1 MDSYSSETYGDQWA
15 EIYDELFPLP
25 GSEVID
31 FLAARARGGPVLELA
46 VGTGRVALPLAET
59 GVEVHGIEISRAM
72 LAQLRQKSQ
81 AIPIVASDMTDFEVD
96 TAYPLVFLG
105 FNTLFGPL
113 DPDRQRGIFQSA
125 AAALQPNGS
134 FVIDCFVPDLD
145 RFIDNQTV
153 RTREVGTDRLQVDY
167 SIHEPDRQ
175 VIRSMVEIRWTDGR
189 SVLLPV
195 FVRYLWPDQI
205 DRMATD
211 AGLEL
216 EQRYEWYDEA
226 PFTDASS
233 RHVSVYRKA

>member
-15 EIYDELFPLP
+15 GIYDELFPLP

-31 FLAARARGGPVLELA
+31 FLVARAQGGPVLELA

-59 GVEVHGIEISRAM
+59 GLEVHGIEISRAM
-72 LAQLRQKSQ
+72 IAQLRRKDQ
-81 AIPIVASDMTDFEVD
+81 AFPIVASDMTDFEAD
-96 TAYPLVFLG
+96 SAYPLVFLG

-113 DPDRQRGIFQSA
+113 EAERQRGIFQSTA
-125 AAALQPNGS
+125 TALQPNGS

-145 RFIDNQTV
+145 RFVDNQTV
-153 RTREVGTDRLQVDY
+153 RTREVRTDRLQVDY

-175 VIRSMVEIRWTDGR
+175 VIRTMVDVRWTDGR

-211 AGLEL
+211 VGLEL
-216 EQRYEWYDEA
+216 EQRYEWYDET
-226 PFTDASS
+226 PFTGASA

>member
-1 MDSYSSETYGDQWA
+1 MNGYSPETYGDRWA
-15 EIYDELFPLP
+15 ELYDDLFPPP
-25 GSEVID
+25 GSEVIN

-46 VGTGRVALPLAET
+46 VGTGRVALPLAEN
-59 GVEVHGIEISRAM
+59 GLEVHGIEISRNM
-72 LAQLRQKSQ
+72 LAQLRQKNQ

-96 TAYPLVFLG
+96 TAYPLVVLG

-113 DPDRQRGIFQSA
+113 EGDGQRGILRST
-125 AAALQPNGS
+125 AAALQSGGL
-134 FVIDCFVPDLD
+134 FVIDCFVPDLG
-145 RFIDNQTV
+145 RFHDNQTV
-153 RTREVGTDRLQVDY
+153 RTREVRTDRLQVDH

-195 FVRYLWPDQI
+195 FLRYLWPDQI
-205 DRMATD
+205 DLMAAD

-226 PFTDASS
+226 PFTDASP
-233 RHVSVYRKA
+233 RHVSVYRKT